1 MTRAPS
7 LKMPF
12 LKMNGLGNDFVVI
25 DARQAALE
33 LSPARRRAIADRR
46 LGVGCD
52 QLIVLEKPTDRD
64 ADVFMRIY
72 NPDGGEAG
80 ACGNATRC
88 VASMLMDERKT
99 DHVTVQ
105 TISGL
110 LESQKTGQGANG
122 LPVISVDMGVARLD
136 WREIP
141 VAAACDTNHMPVGLG
156 PLQDPVGTNM
166 GNPHATFFVDDLAA
180 IPLAELGPKLE
191 HDRFFPERAN
201 IGVAQKVGEGRLRLR
216 VWERGTGLTLAC
228 GSGACAAVVA
238 ASRRGLVDRKADVVV
253 DGGTLTIEWLRDGHV
268 LMTGGIALA
277 FKGELAPSLLA

>member
-1 MTRAPS
+1 MTQ
-7 LKMPF
+7 PF
-12 LKMNGLGNDFVVI
+12 LKMHGLGNDFVVL
-25 DARQAALE
+25 DARGGSLE
-33 LSPARRRAIADRR
+33 LTPARRRAIADRR

-52 QLIVLEKPTDRD
+52 QLIVLESPTDRD

-122 LPVISVDMGVARLD
+122 LPVISVDMGPALLD

-191 HDRFFPERAN
+191 NDRFFPERAN
-201 IGVAQKVGEGRLRLR
+201 IGVAQKVGDGKLRLR

-228 GSGACAAVVA
+228 GSGACAALVA
-238 ASRRGLVDRKADVVV
+238 ASRRGLVGRKAEVIV

-277 FKGELAPSLLA
+277 FKGELAPQLLA

>member
-1 MTRAPS
+1 MSGT
-7 LKMPF
+7 PF
-12 LKMNGLGNDFVVI
+12 LKMHGLGNDFVI
-25 DARQAALE
+25 LDGRGPGLDLSLE
-33 LSPARRRAIADRR
+33 RRRAIADRR

-52 QLIVLEKPTDRD
+52 QLIVLEPPTDRD

-88 VASMLMDERKT
+88 VASLVMDERKT
-99 DHVTVQ
+99 DQVTVQ

-110 LESQKTGQGANG
+110 LESEKAGMGGNG
-122 LPVISVDMGVARLD
+122 LPIISVDMGPARLD

-141 VAAACDTNHMPVGLG
+141 IAAACDTNHMPVGLG

-201 IGVAQKVGEGRLRLR
+201 IGVAQMVGENRLRLS
-216 VWERGTGLTLAC
+216 VWERGAGITLAC
-228 GSGACAAVVA
+228 GSGACAAGVA
-238 ASRRGLVDRKADVVV
+238 AVRRGLAGRTVEVIVEH
-253 DGGTLTIEWLRDGHV
+253 GTLTIEWMRDGNV

-277 FKGELAPSLLA
+277 FKGEL